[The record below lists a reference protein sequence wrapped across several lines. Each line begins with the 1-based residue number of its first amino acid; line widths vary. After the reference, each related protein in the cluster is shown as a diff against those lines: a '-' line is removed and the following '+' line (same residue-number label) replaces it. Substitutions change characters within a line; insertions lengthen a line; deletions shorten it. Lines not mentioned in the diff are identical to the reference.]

1 MQNWVFV
8 LQSAD
13 FQRVLR
19 RERDSNPRRCD
30 PQRFSR
36 PPQSTTLPSLLI
48 FSPYRFS
55 LWVYPYRFSLQILL
69 TDFLCGIPFAGLRIA
84 RRLSIGLQSYELF
97 FGLANFPRFSL
108 LRSDTNAL
116 ITSSI
121 RWLAVVHEAAT
132 GNQEAATGNQVLATG
147 QRGVRRRR
155 GRRCGGAGRS
165 LRDGSLRIGSRIW
178 ILRRDLSP
186 FSVADAAR
194 G

>member
-1 MQNWVFV
+1 MQF
-8 LQSAD
+8 AD
-13 FQRVLR
+13 FQHLLR

-48 FSPYRFS
+48 FPLQIFS
-55 LWVYPYRFSLQILL
+55 LGLSLQILL

-84 RRLSIGLQSYELF
+84 RRLSTGLQSYELF

-147 QRGVRRRR
+147 QRGSDGDGGGDVGVRVV
-155 GRRCGGAGRS
+155 AFETEVFV
-165 LRDGSLRIGSRIW
+165 LEVEDGFYVGIYHHFR
-178 ILRRDLSP
+178 
-186 FSVADAAR
+186 
-194 G
+194 

>member
-1 MQNWVFV
+1 MFV

-13 FQRVLR
+13 FQRLLR

-48 FSPYRFS
+48 FFPLQIFS
-55 LWVYPYRFSLQILL
+55 LGLSLQILL

-84 RRLSIGLQSYELF
+84 RRLSTGLQSYELF

-165 LRDGSLRIGSRIW
+165 LRDGSLRIGSRRW